1 MNRFFIKELKM
12 SNEIK
17 LGNVMIDCDNEL
29 KLQRFY
35 GKLLGWEMCN
45 LFDRPAVRSS
55 QTSSYGL

>member
-1 MNRFFIKELKM
+1 M

-45 LFDRPAVRSS
+45 LFDRDLPFAVRKQAPTDSNE
-55 QTSSYGL
+55 YFGV